1 MEEIVSRG
9 AVAFGGGMELAPSVA
24 MEREPVANV
33 MFAGNFPAGARI
45 TKMTYAMQIKKRYGS
60 YLALRLLEPSWL
72 KCHSIQTLKDA

>member
-9 AVAFGGGMELAPSVA
+9 AVAFGGGMELARKTNLSHTFF
-24 MEREPVANV
+24 ANV
-33 MFAGNFPAGARI
+33 MYAGNVSAGARI

-60 YLALRLLEPSWL
+60 YLALGLLEPSWL